1 MLVALPLLAICLAAF
16 AALPWPATAHE
27 VRPVLKREIV
37 RIQGFRG
44 SPPGQTPGA
53 RQVTM
58 LAAGT
63 ESRFAITE
71 WQTFGVEDTPHAPTP
86 VEHDRYALQA
96 APNVLSRFTAA
107 RPAQRVTIFAERRP
121 GGSDLFILALDLCPP
136 K

>member
-1 MLVALPLLAICLAAF
+1 MN
-16 AALPWPATAHE
+16 
-27 VRPVLKREIV
+27 REIV
-37 RIQGFRG
+37 RIQGVRG
-44 SPPGQTPGA
+44 AMPRGVTAGQTPGA

-63 ESRFAITE
+63 ESRFTITE
-71 WQTFGVEDTPHAPTP
+71 WQTFGVQEPPHAPTP
-86 VEHDRYALQA
+86 AEHDRYVLEA

-107 RPAQRVTIFAERRP
+107 RPTQRVTILAERRP